1 TEAAEPAGAT
11 ASTYVWA
18 GVIVLALLLL
28 AAIPAIWR
36 SILRSRRTKDPNDLE
51 AVWTE
56 VRALATDYGQSLDPT
71 GTLRFNEL
79 ILSGIATTAPD
90 STGAAAET
98 AAADEPTTGRP
109 SAGGATSG
117 EPSAAAAADEEPSRK
132 SAAEARRRKARAR
145 AAAGASGAAQTS
157 TAAHAADRLQRLRS
171 PAPPGPETQG
181 ADTALS
187 AFIDALGA
195 QRYGSAT
202 EWLDSSEVQALL
214 DEVGTD
220 LSERATPGS
229 RISAQIWPASLFT
242 PPRNRGCTAAGP
254 PAPP

>member
-1 TEAAEPAGAT
+1 
-11 ASTYVWA
+11 
-18 GVIVLALLLL
+18 
-28 AAIPAIWR
+28 
-36 SILRSRRTKDPNDLE
+36 KDPNDLE

-98 AAADEPTTGRP
+98 AAADEPTTGQP

-132 SAAEARRRKARAR
+132 SAAEA
-145 AAAGASGAAQTS
+145 AAGATGAAETS
-157 TAAHAADRLQRLRS
+157 TSAHADDRLQRLRS
-171 PAPPGPETQG
+171 PAPTGPETQG

-187 AFIDALGA
+187 AFIDPLDA

-202 EWLDSSEVQALL
+202 ESLDSSEVQALIN
-214 DEVGTD
+214 EVGAD

-229 RISAQIWPASLFT
+229 RISSQFRPSSLFT
-242 PPRNRGCTAAGP
+242 SPPERRSAAGGQHRPAALNRGLRPSESHRSPGETPSALSRSSLRRASSPRAAAIGLTSGCSP
-254 PAPP
+254 NR

>member
-56 VRALATDYGQSLDPT
+56 VRALATDYGQSLAPT

-79 ILSGIATTAPD
+79 ILSGIASTAPD

-109 SAGGATSG
+109 SAGGAIAG
-117 EPSAAAAADEEPSRK
+117 EPSAAAAADEEPARK
-132 SAAEARRRKARAR
+132 SAAEA
-145 AAAGASGAAQTS
+145 AAGATGVAETS
-157 TAAHAADRLQRLRS
+157 TSAHADDRLQRLRS
-171 PAPPGPETQG
+171 PAPTGPETQG

-187 AFIDALGA
+187 AFIDALEA

-202 EWLDSSEVQALL
+202 EPLDSSE
-214 DEVGTD
+214 G
-220 LSERATPGS
+220 RAPRAEAIG
-229 RISAQIWPASLFT
+229 RASC
-242 PPRNRGCTAAGP
+242 R
-254 PAPP
+254 